1 MTITAITHSLSTPRF
16 ATYQLPILGGT
27 SPEQCLGMYLWNK
40 QLASAFLPVLQIV
53 EISLRNAIHQS
64 YVAAQEAEIERRFP
78 EHIWAAKKEAATRWF
93 MNKFSQQNNPDAYR
107 NIEAAKRQLRYANKP
122 ITPENVIAK
131 LTFGF
136 WVSLVRKDFDVQRAT
151 YLTLWPNLRAEVFPK
166 AVNPAT
172 GNPISINSIG
182 NELKDIN
189 KIRNRLSHHEPLWRN
204 SAAYQVEEIINKV
217 IDQYDRCLKVINWIN
232 PSNLKLLELIDN
244 NRKMAEL
251 CNLHALWKNKQLPAG
266 LATLPM
272 DPAWATS
279 VKLDTAHTGVV
290 VAVISATAIMIKSDK
305 NKAVFHCIDADVE
318 GAMAAYVLGAQV
330 KFYPQISTNQ
340 HPDARNVMLL

>member
-1 MTITAITHSLSTPRF
+1 MTITAITQSLSTPRF

-64 YVAAQEAEIERRFP
+64 YVAAQEAEIEKSFP
-78 EHIWAAKKEAATRWF
+78 QPTWAARKEAAKSWF
-93 MNKFSQQNNPDAYR
+93 INVFTPINNREANR
-107 NIEAAKRQLRYANKP
+107 NIEAAKRQLTIDRKLH
-122 ITPENVIAK
+122 TPENIIAK

-136 WVSLVRKDFDVQRAT
+136 WVSLVKNDYDTRRAT
-151 YLTLWPNLRAEVFPK
+151 YLTLWPDLRAEVFPN
-166 AVNPAT
+166 AVDTNTRNPL
-172 GNPISINSIG
+172 SINSIG
-182 NELKDIN
+182 NELKEIN

-204 SAAYQVEEIINKV
+204 NSAYQVEEIINKV
-217 IDQYDRCLKVINWIN
+217 IEHYDRCLKVINWIN

-244 NRKMAEL
+244 NRKMAGL

-272 DPAWATS
+272 NLAWADS
-279 VKLDTAHTGVV
+279 VKLDTAHTGEV
-290 VAVISATAIMIKSDK
+290 VAVISATAIMIKSEKDK
-305 NKAVFHCIDADVE
+305 VVFHCIQADVDGDMTAYTM
-318 GAMAAYVLGAQV
+318 GARVH
-330 KFYPQISTNQ
+330 FYPQISA
-340 HPDARNVMLL
+340 ARYPNAKNVTRL